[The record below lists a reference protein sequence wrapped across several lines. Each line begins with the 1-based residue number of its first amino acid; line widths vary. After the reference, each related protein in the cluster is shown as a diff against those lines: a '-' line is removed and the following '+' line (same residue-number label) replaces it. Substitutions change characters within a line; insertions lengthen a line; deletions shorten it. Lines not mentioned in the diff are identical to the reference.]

1 MMEDSSNKNSLF
13 KSTIIVAGLTSVS
26 RVIGLIRDVLIS
38 NVLGVS
44 YITDI
49 FIVALR
55 IPNIFRRI
63 TAEGAFSSAFIPM
76 FSKKLTSAK
85 ISAIKFSEDILFVS
99 LIVMILIT
107 SLLQILM
114 PFIIYFIAYG
124 FTDDPVKFDLA
135 INFSR
140 ITTPYILLI
149 SLSSI
154 GIGILNSIGRYF
166 ASSFAPII
174 FNAVLVFI
182 LLLPINNITSV
193 GYFMSF
199 GVIISGI
206 IQFLLVFYFLYKS
219 GYKLNLKRPENLN
232 LINKFSVVAKPQII
246 TGLVMQANIVLS
258 GIIASF
264 VEGGISIL
272 YYAERLYQLPLALFG
287 ISIGT
292 VLLPTLSSLDIKK
305 DFDKINSVITN
316 IIKFSLIMIIP
327 SAVGLSV
334 ISVPLIS
341 VIYEHG
347 MFSEINTVNVS
358 KALMA
363 FSLGLPAFVLIKVY
377 LPIFYSI
384 GDTKT
389 PLFYS
394 IISISINL
402 ILALALFN
410 SIGIIGIALS
420 TSISSWLNLFLL
432 IGGSKKYNINIPQ
445 EKIYRDLFKIILSV
459 IFMSLYIVIISKFL
473 IHLPLILQLVFLV
486 ISGALIYFLALFV
499 LGVFNKND
507 IIKIIQN

>member
-1 MMEDSSNKNSLF
+1 MTDSSNKNSLF
-13 KSTIIVAGLTSVS
+13 KPTLLVAGLTSLS
-26 RVIGLIRDVLIS
+26 RIVGLIRDVLIS

-76 FSKKLTSAK
+76 FSKKLTLNK
-85 ISAIKFSEDILFVS
+85 ISAIKFSEDILFAS
-99 LIVMILIT
+99 LVVMILIT

-124 FTDDPVKFDLA
+124 FIDDPVKFDLA

-140 ITTPYILLI
+140 ITTPYILLV

-154 GIGILNSIGRYF
+154 GIGILNSLGRYF
-166 ASSFAPII
+166 ASSFVPII
-174 FNAVLVFI
+174 FNAVLVSV
-182 LLLPINNITSV
+182 LLLPIDNITSV
-193 GYFMSF
+193 GYLMSF

-206 IQFLLVFYFLYKS
+206 IQFILVFYFLYKS
-219 GYKLNLKRPENLN
+219 GYILNLKRPENLN

-264 VEGGISIL
+264 AEGGISIL

-292 VLLPTLSSLDIKK
+292 VLLPTLSSLDIRK
-305 DFDKINSVITN
+305 DFDKINPVITN

-327 SAVGLSV
+327 SAVGLSI

-358 KALMA
+358 KALIA
-363 FSLGLPAFVLIKVY
+363 FSLGLPAFVLIKIY

-402 ILALALFN
+402 ILALLLFQP
-410 SIGIIGIALS
+410 IGIVGIALS

-432 IGGSKKYNINIPQ
+432 MSGSKKYNINISL

-459 IFMSLYIVIISKFL
+459 IFMSLYIIIISRFL
-473 IHLPLILQLVFLV
+473 FHLPLISQLVFLV
-486 ISGALIYFLALFV
+486 ISASIIYFLVLFV

-507 IIKIIQN
+507 IISIIKN

>member
-1 MMEDSSNKNSLF
+1 MTDSSNKNSLF
-13 KSTIIVAGLTSVS
+13 KPTLLVAGLTSLS
-26 RVIGLIRDVLIS
+26 RIVGLIRDVLIS

-76 FSKKLTSAK
+76 FSKKLTLNK
-85 ISAIKFSEDILFVS
+85 ISAIKFSEDILFAS
-99 LIVMILIT
+99 LVVMILIT

-124 FTDDPVKFDLA
+124 FIDDPVKFDLA

-140 ITTPYILLI
+140 ITTPYILLV

-154 GIGILNSIGRYF
+154 GIGILNSLGRYF
-166 ASSFAPII
+166 ASSFVPII
-174 FNAVLVFI
+174 FNAVLVSV
-182 LLLPINNITSV
+182 LLLPIDNITSV
-193 GYFMSF
+193 GYLMSF
-199 GVIISGI
+199 GVVISGI
-206 IQFLLVFYFLYKS
+206 IQFILVFYFLYKS
-219 GYKLNLKRPENLN
+219 GYILNLKKPENLN

-292 VLLPTLSSLDIKK
+292 VLLPTLSSLDVRK
-305 DFDKINSVITN
+305 DFDKINPVITN

-327 SAVGLSV
+327 SAVGLSI

-358 KALMA
+358 KALIA
-363 FSLGLPAFVLIKVY
+363 FSLGLPAFVLIKIY

-402 ILALALFN
+402 ILALLLFQP
-410 SIGIIGIALS
+410 IGIVGIALS

-432 IGGSKKYNINIPQ
+432 MLGSKKYNINISL

-459 IFMSLYIVIISKFL
+459 IFMSLYIIIISRFL
-473 IHLPLILQLVFLV
+473 FHLPLISQLVFLV
-486 ISGALIYFLALFV
+486 ISASIIYFLVLFV

-507 IIKIIQN
+507 IINIIKN